1 MDARD
6 RLPMGEVSRRSG
18 FAASALRY
26 YESQGL
32 IDAERSAGGQ
42 RTFQRSVLR
51 RLAFIRAAS
60 NIGLTLEEIRQEL
73 ACLPAGRTPT
83 KSDWHRISP
92 PLAPPDRRADR
103 GARAAAGR
111 ARLVHRVRLPVPQA
125 LRDRQPWRRRRGE
138 WGRGGVPAAAAT
150 PRPAAAWGRH
160 PPLTAGRVVRT
171 GWPVRRA
178 S

>member
-32 IDAERSAGGQ
+32 IEAERSAGGQ

-73 ACLPAGRTPT
+73 DCLPAGRTPT
-83 KSDWHRISP
+83 KSDWHRISRHWRHRI
-92 PLAPPDRRADR
+92 DEQV
-103 GARAAAGR
+103 AALER
-111 ARLVHRVRLPVPQA
+111 
-125 LRDRQPWRRRRGE
+125 LRDGLDSCIGCGCLSLKHCRIANPEDVAAKSGEGAAYLPRLLRRDPLPRR
-138 WGRGGVPAAAAT
+138 PDAT
-150 PRPAAAWGRH
+150 RP
-160 PPLTAGRVVRT
+160 
-171 GWPVRRA
+171 
-178 S
+178 

>member
-1 MDARD
+1 MGRNAMDARD

-42 RTFQRSVLR
+42 RTFRRSVLR

-73 ACLPAGRTPT
+73 ADLPSERTPT
-83 KSDWHRISP
+83 KSDWHRISRHWRHRIDEQIAALERLRDGLDSCIGCGCLSLKHCGIANP
-92 PLAPPDRRADR
+92 GDVAAGSGEGAAYLPRLLRRAPPPR
-103 GARAAAGR
+103 
-111 ARLVHRVRLPVPQA
+111 HR
-125 LRDRQPWRRRRGE
+125 D
-138 WGRGGVPAAAAT
+138 T
-150 PRPAAAWGRH
+150 TH
-160 PPLTAGRVVRT
+160 P
-171 GWPVRRA
+171 
-178 S
+178 